1 MEERT
6 MPLRDHFH
14 LPLRRLCTWESFH
27 SGWASEIV
35 RQLKRSLPP
44 SYVARPNVKLGV
56 DVGADVGTLSEAEH
70 KAEEE
75 AEGVATAVWAPP
87 KPMLS
92 VAVDFSQLDVFEVQ
106 VHREGGLEMVAAI
119 ELVSP
124 RNKDRRTA
132 RHRFAAKC
140 AAYLQAG
147 VSVVLV
153 DVVTGRK
160 ESLYAALLEELELHQ
175 AADGQDEQLYAVA
188 CRAAPPDEPTRLE
201 AWVEPLALGSPLPTL
216 PLWLEVDLAVPL
228 PLEATYEA
236 TFTSCA
242 SLYRRKVSYGKEALE
257 PILCVHRR
265 RLPLRVGYWH
275 PQRCSGVLVLPL
287 VL

>member
-1 MEERT
+1 

-14 LPLRRLCTWESFH
+14 LPLRGLCTWESFH
-27 SGWASEIV
+27 SGWANEIV
-35 RQLKRSLPP
+35 RQLNKTLPGG
-44 SYVARPNVKLGV
+44 YVARPNV
-56 DVGADVGTLSEAEH
+56 DVGADVGTLSEADH
-70 KAEEE
+70 KTEEE
-75 AEGVATAVWAPP
+75 GGGVATAVWAPP
-87 KPMLS
+87 KPTFS

-124 RNKDRRTA
+124 RNKDRGTA

-147 VSVVLV
+147 ISVVLV

-175 AADGQDEQLYAVA
+175 NGDGQDEQLYAVT
-188 CRAAPPDEPTRLE
+188 CRATPPDEPNKLE

-216 PLWLEVDLAVPL
+216 PLWLEVDLTVPL
-228 PLEATYEA
+228 HLEATYEA
-236 TFTSCA
+236 TF
-242 SLYRRKVSYGKEALE
+242 VE
-257 PILCVHRR
+257 
-265 RLPLRVGYWH
+265 LRV
-275 PQRCSGVLVLPL
+275 VV
-287 VL
+287 